1 VLGTEESQ
9 QRKVNTMKI
18 DIYVQRD
25 LSALVVPQ
33 GCDLSK
39 LPEAVRTM
47 ASRST
52 GWQVKDGRDT
62 SDQIIALDVDA
73 AIEGINTHGY
83 YINHA
88 AVKIGE
94 R

>member
-1 VLGTEESQ
+1 MSSEIL
-9 QRKVNTMKI
+9 
-18 DIYVQRD
+18 
-25 LSALVVPQ
+25 ALWLYPKCAICQ
-33 GCDLSK
+33 NYQN
-39 LPEAVRTM
+39 AVRTM
-47 ASRST
+47 ASHST
-52 GWQVKDGRDT
+52 GWQMKDGRDT
-62 SDQIIALDVDA
+62 SDHIIALDVDA